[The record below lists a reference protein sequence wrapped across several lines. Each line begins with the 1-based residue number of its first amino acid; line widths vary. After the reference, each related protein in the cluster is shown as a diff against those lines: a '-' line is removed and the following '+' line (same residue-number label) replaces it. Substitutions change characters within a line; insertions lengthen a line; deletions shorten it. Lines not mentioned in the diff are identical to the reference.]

1 MRLTPRVSRIS
12 VERGGARDYDP
23 TVGRWISEDPIGL
36 VPAPKPGAWWFDDR
50 GTESA
55 VSNTCHRPNRARICG
70 AGLSGFPDCR
80 GGDGS
85 TVSHAEIGRRW
96 HDGAGWYG
104 TARNQSAIRSSCADR
119 IRSTSSSAAAR
130 ACASSRSAGPFS
142 KPARAGLARQDRAPK
157 HGAARPLHPRGRGS
171 SRAHRIRGRARHGR
185 RTEGENQYSMRID
198 SSPLRALT
206 EGTSHRRQGRR
217 LGAPS
222 FTLAVVSRGVP
233 ARGRLVEAVGAT
245 RNRAQAKRRKAYVPW
260 VSRSPAAKPEVCWSV
275 GCIGDGIRVKFCVS
289 YPGRSAGLRAMSTV
303 AAEDERTR
311 R

>member
-104 TARNQSAIRSSCADR
+104 TARNQSAIMSSCADR

-130 ACASSRSAGPFS
+130 ARASSRSAGPFS
-142 KPARAGLARQDRAPK
+142 KPARRSSMSSATRARATAWSSALPCVLRPPARQRALPARLVHPSTEERVPPIRVGAGLP
-157 HGAARPLHPRGRGS
+157 
-171 SRAHRIRGRARHGR
+171 
-185 RTEGENQYSMRID
+185 
-198 SSPLRALT
+198 ALT
-206 EGTSHRRQGRR
+206 G
-217 LGAPS
+217 
-222 FTLAVVSRGVP
+222 
-233 ARGRLVEAVGAT
+233 
-245 RNRAQAKRRKAYVPW
+245 
-260 VSRSPAAKPEVCWSV
+260 
-275 GCIGDGIRVKFCVS
+275 
-289 YPGRSAGLRAMSTV
+289 
-303 AAEDERTR
+303 
-311 R
+311 